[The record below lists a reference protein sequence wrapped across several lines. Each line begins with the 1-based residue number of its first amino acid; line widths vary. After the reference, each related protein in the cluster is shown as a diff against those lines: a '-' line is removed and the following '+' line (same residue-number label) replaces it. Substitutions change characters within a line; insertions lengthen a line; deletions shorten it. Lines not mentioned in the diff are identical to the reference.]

1 MLLLFYNMQKLILF
15 IAILIFSSEFIYSQR
30 TSTISGEATAN
41 LIYPISLKAGMG
53 DLDFG
58 EIILTGVPIVKSIKP
73 KAGKEFIIQGQKGR
87 SVTVYYN
94 KVPLDN
100 YEWASKFNS
109 KFGRLEF
116 YPNVILE
123 NNRRLKSGDNINLKT
138 VGSLG
143 EARIYVG
150 GEIKINATQPIGDY
164 RGLFIV
170 SVAY

>member
-1 MLLLFYNMQKLILF
+1 MQKLILF
-15 IAILIFSSEFIYSQR
+15 IVIIFLSEFIYSQN

-58 EIILTGVPIVKSIKP
+58 EIILTGLPIVKSIKP

-94 KVPLDN
+94 KVSLDN
-100 YEWASKFNS
+100 YEWASKYNG
-109 KFGRLEF
+109 KFGRLIF

-123 NNRRLKSGDNINLKT
+123 NNRQIKSGDNINLKT
-138 VGSLG
+138 TGSLG

-150 GEIKINATQPIGDY
+150 GKIKINATQPIGNY
-164 RGLFIV
+164 KGLFII